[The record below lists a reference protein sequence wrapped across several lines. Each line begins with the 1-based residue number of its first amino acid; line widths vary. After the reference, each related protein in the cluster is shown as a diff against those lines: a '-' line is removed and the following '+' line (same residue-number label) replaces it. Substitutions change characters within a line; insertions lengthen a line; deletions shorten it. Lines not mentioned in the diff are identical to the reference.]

1 MGHQERLDLEAVQQS
16 LARVVKGKSEV
27 IESVLVGLL
36 SGGHILLEDV
46 PGVGKTTL
54 GKALARSFDAQF
66 ARIQFTPDLMPADV
80 AGSEVLDPQAG
91 TFHFRAG
98 PVFAH
103 VVLADEINRASLRT
117 QSALLEA
124 MNEGQVTVE
133 GVTRA
138 LPDPFCV
145 IATQNPVGFQG
156 TYPLPEAQL
165 DRFTICLEMGHPEPE
180 VELEILFAHKA
191 GDPLESIEPV
201 ASVEAWRGAC
211 EQVRDITVSRDVA
224 LYMLRL
230 VEQTR
235 SHPEIELGVS
245 TRGALSLFR
254 ASQARA
260 LIQSRSYVS
269 PEDVQSMAR
278 PVLAH
283 RLVLAAEARYGGR
296 SAASLVDALVA
307 ESALPL

>member
-1 MGHQERLDLEAVQQS
+1 
-16 LARVVKGKSEV
+16 
-27 IESVLVGLL
+27 
-36 SGGHILLEDV
+36 
-46 PGVGKTTL
+46 
-54 GKALARSFDAQF
+54 QF

-80 AGSEVLDPQAG
+80 AGSEVLDPQSG

-103 VVLADEINRASLRT
+103 VVLADEINRASPRT

-124 MNEGQVTVE
+124 MNERQVTVE
-133 GVTRA
+133 GVTRS

-165 DRFTICLEMGHPEPE
+165 DRFTICLGLGHPEPE
-180 VELEILFAHKA
+180 VELEILFAHQA
-191 GDPLESIEPV
+191 GDPLEAIDPV
-201 ASVEAWRGAC
+201 ASVEAWRDAC
-211 EQVRDITVSRDVA
+211 GRVRDITVSRDVA

-230 VEQTR
+230 IEQTR

-245 TRGALSLFR
+245 TRGALALFR

-260 LIQSRSYVS
+260 FIQSRSYVS
-269 PEDVQSMAR
+269 PEDVQCLAR

-283 RLVLAAEARYGGR
+283 RLVLGAEARYGGR
-296 SAASLVDALVA
+296 SATSLIDTLVA
-307 ESALPL
+307 ELVLPL

>member
-1 MGHQERLDLEAVQQS
+1 MGHQEGFDLEAVQQS

-27 IESVLVGLL
+27 IEWVLVGLL

-54 GKALARSFDAQF
+54 GKALARCFDAQF

-80 AGSEVLDPQAG
+80 AGSEVLDPQTG

-103 VVLADEINRASLRT
+103 VVLADEINRASPRT

-156 TYPLPEAQL
+156 TYPLPESQL

-180 VELEILFAHKA
+180 VELEILFAHQS
-191 GDPLESIEPV
+191 GDPLEAIEPI
-201 ASVEAWRGAC
+201 ASVETWRCAC
-211 EQVRDITVSRDVA
+211 ERVREITVSRDVA

-269 PEDVQSMAR
+269 PEDVQSLAR

-283 RLVLAAEARYGGR
+283 RLVLGAEARYGGR
-296 SAASLVDALVA
+296 SAASLIDGLVA

>member
-1 MGHQERLDLEAVQQS
+1 MGHQERFDLEAVQQS
-16 LARVVKGKSEV
+16 LARVVQGKSEV
-27 IESVLVGLL
+27 IEWVLVGLL

-54 GKALARSFDAQF
+54 GKALARCFDAQF

-80 AGSEVLDPQAG
+80 AGSEVLDPKIG

-103 VVLADEINRASLRT
+103 VVLADEINRASPRT

-180 VELEILFAHKA
+180 VELEILFAHQS
-191 GDPLESIEPV
+191 GDPLEAIEPV
-201 ASVEAWRGAC
+201 ASVEAWRSAC
-211 EQVRDITVSRDVA
+211 ERVREITVSRDVA

-269 PEDVQSMAR
+269 PEDVQSLAR

-283 RLVLAAEARYGGR
+283 RLVLGAEARYGGQ
-296 SAASLVDALVA
+296 SAASLIDALVA
-307 ESALPL
+307 ESVLPL